1 MQKWLKLT
9 APHTTEHVAFS
20 LTDALLTSLETKDSN
35 WGIKAECWSDSHSV
49 VYGAVSLL
57 AKLVLTLQQAP
68 LHCPNIVNIKLM
80 DDNIFIKK
88 DDTLEVNLLGFI
100 LLHLI
105 H

>member
-1 MQKWLKLT
+1 M
-9 APHTTEHVAFS
+9 
-20 LTDALLTSLETKDSN
+20 
-35 WGIKAECWSDSHSV
+35 

-80 DDNIFIKK
+80 DDNILIKK
-88 DDTLEVNLLGFI
+88 DDTLEVNLSGFF
-100 LLHLI
+100 LLQHI